1 MEEQIKRAV
10 RNLNIS
16 YIFFWV
22 LPAFLLGAGE
32 FELLPVGSLADNAQA
47 VYYFETLGILLT
59 ALCIPLSLK
68 LFSLVLKK
76 KIDQMT
82 ITLALKCYVQWSI
95 VRLGILEV
103 AIVTNLLCYYLTL
116 STTGNLCMLIGL
128 TASLFCLPGEIR
140 LIDYTVPVKS
150 VRFTILRPRVTS
162 SAYSSSSPTDMPRA
176 ITLSLTPSLSNL
188 R

>member
-68 LFSLVLKK
+68 LFSHACFEMLCAMEHCPSRH
-76 KIDQMT
+76 IGSRYRYQSFM
-82 ITLALKCYVQWSI
+82 
-95 VRLGILEV
+95 
-103 AIVTNLLCYYLTL
+103 LL
-116 STTGNLCMLIGL
+116 SD
-128 TASLFCLPGEIR
+128 A
-140 LIDYTVPVKS
+140 
-150 VRFTILRPRVTS
+150 
-162 SAYSSSSPTDMPRA
+162 
-176 ITLSLTPSLSNL
+176 
-188 R
+188 

>member
-1 MEEQIKRAV
+1 MHKPFI
-10 RNLNIS
+10 I
-16 YIFFWV
+16 
-22 LPAFLLGAGE
+22 
-32 FELLPVGSLADNAQA
+32 
-47 VYYFETLGILLT
+47 FETLGILLT

-128 TASLFCLPGEIR
+128 TASLFCLPGEKR
-140 LIDYTVPVKS
+140 L
-150 VRFTILRPRVTS
+150 RNELH
-162 SAYSSSSPTDMPRA
+162 
-176 ITLSLTPSLSNL
+176 ITKD
-188 R
+188 

>member
-59 ALCIPLSLK
+59 ALCIP
-68 LFSLVLKK
+68 
-76 KIDQMT
+76 
-82 ITLALKCYVQWSI
+82 C
-95 VRLGILEV
+95 
-103 AIVTNLLCYYLTL
+103 LL
-116 STTGNLCMLIGL
+116 
-128 TASLFCLPGEIR
+128 
-140 LIDYTVPVKS
+140 YTSPS
-150 VRFTILRPRVTS
+150 PRD
-162 SAYSSSSPTDMPRA
+162 A
-176 ITLSLTPSLSNL
+176 
-188 R
+188 

>member
-95 VRLGILEV
+95 VRHIGSRYRYQSFM
-103 AIVTNLLCYYLTL
+103 LL
-116 STTGNLCMLIGL
+116 SD
-128 TASLFCLPGEIR
+128 A
-140 LIDYTVPVKS
+140 
-150 VRFTILRPRVTS
+150 
-162 SAYSSSSPTDMPRA
+162 
-176 ITLSLTPSLSNL
+176 
-188 R
+188 

>member
-82 ITLALKCYVQWSI
+82 ITLALKCYEHCPSRHIGSRYRYQSFM
-95 VRLGILEV
+95 
-103 AIVTNLLCYYLTL
+103 LL
-116 STTGNLCMLIGL
+116 SD
-128 TASLFCLPGEIR
+128 A
-140 LIDYTVPVKS
+140 
-150 VRFTILRPRVTS
+150 
-162 SAYSSSSPTDMPRA
+162 
-176 ITLSLTPSLSNL
+176 
-188 R
+188 